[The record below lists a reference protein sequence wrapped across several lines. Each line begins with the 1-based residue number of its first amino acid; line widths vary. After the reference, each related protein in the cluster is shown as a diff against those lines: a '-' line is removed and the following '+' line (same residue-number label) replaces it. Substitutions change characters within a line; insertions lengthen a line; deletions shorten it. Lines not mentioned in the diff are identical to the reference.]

1 MGATST
7 NNGKQQVNIHPY
19 QELTSLNAN
28 KLLYGIIEKGVYN
41 CDISIDSDSSYINFR
56 ISEGTVFV
64 FEKEIPLKGKI
75 VGKIVLQE
83 EAVIKKLKTT
93 LQSYTTAEKL
103 IVSASW
109 TYDSNNLTDIFAELN
124 VVPFSTGILEQIQSD
139 NDLVLGIILNH
150 QDFITDANALK
161 YKVSYEE
168 QKYRNVFKN
177 LYEVAAN
184 FPIKFNSDG
193 MGLSVGEGNCIIGDI
208 YVYNKN
214 TLTTTPPPPVDT
226 LTPANYYQISAL
238 RLVTSSTLTPEDA
251 PKLVWECFLKDIP
264 IPSLP
269 IKEIID
275 SFDFQWS
282 DMGYTLLYHVR
293 LRDGMEISP
302 IWPEECFIVNP
313 LIPQIGSPL
322 NSSRLTL
329 PVYNT

>member
-1 MGATST
+1 MGATAT
-7 NNGKQQVNIHPY
+7 NNGKQQINIHPY

-41 CDISIDSDSSYINFR
+41 CNITIDSDATSVNFN
-56 ISEGTVFV
+56 IAEGTVFV
-64 FEKEIPLKGKI
+64 FEKELPLNGKL

-83 EAVIKKLKTT
+83 DAVIKKNKAT
-93 LQSYTTAEKL
+93 LQGYETAEKL

-109 TYDSNNLTDIFAELN
+109 DYNSNELTEIFAELN
-124 VVPFSTGILEQIQSD
+124 VVPFSTEKLIEIQD
-139 NDLVLGIILNH
+139 NNDLVLGIILNH
-150 QDFITDANALK
+150 QDFRTNADASK
-161 YKVSYEE
+161 YKVTYEE

-177 LYEVAAN
+177 LYEIASN

-208 YVYNKN
+208 YVNNKT
-214 TLTTTPPPPVDT
+214 TLSITPPPPVET
-226 LTPANYYQISAL
+226 LTPANFYQISAL
-238 RLVTSSTLTPEDA
+238 RIVTTDSASEDY
-251 PKLVWECFLKDIP
+251 PRLVWEGFLKDTP
-264 IPSLP
+264 IPPLP

-275 SFDFQWS
+275 SSDFQWR

-293 LRDGMEISP
+293 LREGMEDSP

-322 NSSRLTL
+322 NSSRLAL
-329 PVYNT
+329 PVYDT

>member
-1 MGATST
+1 MGATAT
-7 NNGKQQVNIHPY
+7 NNGKQQINIHPY

-41 CDISIDSDSSYINFR
+41 CNITIDSDPTFVYFNIA
-56 ISEGTVFV
+56 EGTVFV
-64 FEKEIPLKGKI
+64 FEKEVPSNGKL

-83 EAVIKKLKTT
+83 DAVIRKSKAT
-93 LQSYTTAEKL
+93 LQNLEDAEKL

-109 TYDSNNLTDIFAELN
+109 AYSNNSTEIFAELN
-124 VVPFSTGILEQIQSD
+124 VVPFSTGKLIEIQGD

-150 QDFITDANALK
+150 QEFREDADVSK
-161 YKVSYEE
+161 YKVTYEE

-177 LYEVAAN
+177 LYEIASN

-208 YVYNKN
+208 YVNNKT
-214 TLTTTPPPPVDT
+214 TLSISPPPPVET
-226 LTPANYYQISAL
+226 LTPENFYQISAL
-238 RLVTSSTLTPEDA
+238 RIVTTNSSSSGDYPR
-251 PKLVWECFLKDIP
+251 LVWEGFLKDTP
-264 IPSLP
+264 IPQLP

-275 SFDFQWS
+275 SSDFQWR

-293 LRDGMEISP
+293 LREGMESSP

-322 NSSRLTL
+322 NSSRLAL
-329 PVYNT
+329 PVYDI